1 LFLKL
6 DFSKAYDKVDLQF
19 LFQAMKVV
27 GFPDSFTNM
36 TRLLFHDAAAQ
47 VCVNGQVTEPFSIQ
61 QGVRQG
67 CPLAPYL
74 FLIVGEIL
82 NYSIKREVRLGRIRG
97 IELPGAFEPQT
108 IAQYADDTSLSIRG
122 EEVHVQAAADTL
134 QHFSRASGLIIN
146 ESKSAAYFWAPQV
159 NTCPLWTHRFR
170 WQWAETHDV
179 SKLLGAPFGLS
190 LSTQD
195 AD

>member
-61 QGVRQG
+61 QGVRQ
-67 CPLAPYL
+67 
-74 FLIVGEIL
+74 
-82 NYSIKREVRLGRIRG
+82 GRIRG